1 MEKITKR
8 PFGKTGHNSTRA
20 IFGAVCLKRA
30 TQNEADPML
39 DLLFEYGVNHI
50 DVAPGYGDAELR
62 VGPWMKH
69 HRDKFFLATKTDQ
82 VQYEAAR
89 EQFHRSLDRLQVD
102 KVDLLQLHNL
112 TDVAKKEQIMGPTG
126 ALKLLV
132 EAKEQGLT
140 RFIGIT
146 GHGFLA
152 PSMHLDSL
160 ERFDFDTVLLPINYP
175 LMQHRNYA
183 TDVENLLAYCK
194 DRNIAVQAIKSIARG
209 LWGKKERSH
218 MTWYDTLND
227 DESITKA
234 VHWLMGIE
242 DIFFPTVGDM
252 QVFPKVFAAAA
263 SFQSAPADEEMNR
276 MVEQLEMAP
285 LYSY

>member
-1 MEKITKR
+1 M
-8 PFGKTGHNSTRA
+8 
-20 IFGAVCLKRA
+20 
-30 TQNEADPML
+30 
-39 DLLFEYGVNHI
+39 
-50 DVAPGYGDAELR
+50 
-62 VGPWMKH
+62 
-69 HRDKFFLATKTDQ
+69 HR
-82 VQYEAAR
+82 
-89 EQFHRSLDRLQVD
+89 
-102 KVDLLQLHNL
+102 
-112 TDVAKKEQIMGPTG
+112 
-126 ALKLLV
+126 
-132 EAKEQGLT
+132 
-140 RFIGIT
+140 
-146 GHGFLA
+146 
-152 PSMHLDSL
+152 DSL

-194 DRNIAVQAIKSIARG
+194 DRNIAVQAIKSTARG

-227 DESITKA
+227 EESITKA